1 MLIYVMVKEKIEEDF
16 AFNMNVLDHNTERTI
31 LFWKHE
37 VNPVKTGAWD
47 V

>member
-1 MLIYVMVKEKIEEDF
+1 MVKEKIEEDF
-16 AFNMNVLDHNTERTI
+16 AFDMNVLNHNTESNI